1 VIERSD
7 RARTLTLALKE
18 RRLLIAAVTLI
29 VAFGTLAVSLALPDR
44 YEGKARVLVGPAGKA
59 NATNGGADPE
69 RVAETNRELLRSGPV
84 ADRVRLN
91 VKLNPRLSAA
101 ELRDRVEAERV
112 GDTYLM
118 DVRARDGEAGRAAAI
133 ANGFANQF
141 AAYRRERGERELAR
155 AISLANRRLRS
166 LPPEQ
171 RRGASA
177 AALARRVRDLELRSA
192 LQAGSVEV
200 VRLAERPSEPVF
212 PRPILFTVLAVPAGL
227 LIGLLLAALLL
238 RFDRRLRREEQVE
251 AVAGAEVIAAIPT
264 PTRLT
269 RRRGASRDAWE
280 DSLEAEAYGRLA
292 SNLRFFNFDRQ
303 VSTVLIASAMPEEGK
318 TTVVLRLAAALASAG
333 HSVIAVEADLR
344 RPKFAEQLGIQFP
357 QGLSGVLARATPL
370 DDAITRVHASYAL
383 AGSDDP
389 GDDAWASAPYID
401 VMPGGVPP
409 PNPRELVGSEP
420 FRAVLEVLG
429 ARADFVLVDSPP
441 LVPVGDAVPLADA
454 ADAALLVVRRG
465 TSRRD
470 EVRKALKSLGDLRS
484 RVIGVVLTNAQRPR
498 ARYDYSSTK
507 ATVEAAAEA
516 LGPRRPDPRAARRDE
531 RAKRRAKRGTK
542 VTRRRKRASSENG
555 AGAETAG
562 LATRSSPDAER

>member
-1 VIERSD
+1 MPRFVIERSD
-7 RARTLTLALKE
+7 RVRTLSLALRE
-18 RRLLIAAVTLI
+18 RRLLIAAVTLV
-29 VAFGTLAVSLALPDR
+29 VAFGTLAASLALPDR
-44 YEGKARVLVGPAGKA
+44 YEGTARVLAGPAGKPRA
-59 NATNGGADPE
+59 EGGVDPE
-69 RVAETNRELLRSGPV
+69 RLAETNRELLLSGPV

-91 VKLNPRLSAA
+91 VKLNPPLSAA
-101 ELRDRVEAERV
+101 QLRDRVSAEGV

-118 DVRARDGEAGRAAAI
+118 DVRARDGGAGRAAAI

-141 AAYRRERGERELAR
+141 AAYRRERAERELAR
-155 AISLANRRLRS
+155 AISLTSRRLRS
-166 LPPEQ
+166 LPAEQ
-171 RRGASA
+171 RRGARGA
-177 AALARRVRDLELRSA
+177 DLARRVRDLELRSA
-192 LQAGSVEV
+192 LQTGSVEV
-200 VRLAERPSEPVF
+200 VKLAERPAEPVF

-227 LIGLLLAALLL
+227 LIGLLLAALLM

-251 AVAGAEVIAAIPT
+251 AVTGTEVIAAIPT

-269 RRRGASRDAWE
+269 RRRGASKDAWE

-303 VSTVLIASAMPEEGK
+303 VSTVLIASAMPGEGK

-333 HSVIAVEADLR
+333 HRVIAVEADLR

-370 DDAITRVHASYAL
+370 DDAITRVHTSYAL
-383 AGSDDP
+383 ASSDDP
-389 GDDAWASAPYID
+389 DDDAWASAPYID

-409 PNPRELVGSEP
+409 PNPRELVASEP
-420 FRAVLEVLG
+420 FRAVLEVLA

-470 EVRKALKSLGDLRS
+470 EVRKALKSLRDLRS
-484 RVIGVVLTNAQRPR
+484 RVIGVVMTNAERPG
-498 ARYDYSSTK
+498 ARYDYSSSK
-507 ATVEAAAEA
+507 APVEAAAEA
-516 LGPRRPDPRAARRDE
+516 LGARAPREGRSKQRKRRPPRR
-531 RAKRRAKRGTK
+531 RRAKRLPS
-542 VTRRRKRASSENG
+542 RNG
-555 AGAETAG
+555 GQAERP
-562 LATRSSPDAER
+562 ATRSSPDAAR